1 MINSQ
6 FGFDCSDPE
15 GSRPLPVQST
25 ARLLSYNSE
34 GCERASIS
42 VSLSLRRRRRRND
55 NILRSPNREKRNN
68 FRLKSVAAAA
78 AQSEN
83 RRRSHRTTVASVT
96 WRHFRQFGP
105 TFRPLFPL
113 HLCENS
119 PAYIAFLLSLSHTP
133 AFQSGVRCSPL
144 PPSPIIPIPGHT
156 ISASSA
162 PMSEQG
168 QMSV

>member
-1 MINSQ
+1 MQRSIHSLALTALILRGLGH
-6 FGFDCSDPE
+6 FLCS
-15 GSRPLPVQST
+15 R
-25 ARLLSYNSE
+25 RLLSYNSE

-42 VSLSLRRRRRRND
+42 VSLSLRRRRRND
-55 NILRSPNREKRNN
+55 NILRSSNREKRNN

-83 RRRSHRTTVASVT
+83 RRLSHRTVT

-119 PAYIAFLLSLSHTP
+119 PAIYCVSSLSLTP

-144 PPSPIIPIPGHT
+144 PLPLPSSQSQAT